1 VDGLIG
7 EIRMLDQV
15 QVIKEDEQAK
25 FAVIPFEEYLF
36 LRELLNDEEKLADY
50 LDYLHIQK
58 VKKST
63 QQHFSLADVKK
74 ELSLE

>member
-1 VDGLIG
+1 MFDH
-7 EIRMLDQV
+7 V

-36 LRELLNDEEKLADY
+36 LRDLLTDEEKLADY

-58 VKKST
+58 VKNST
-63 QQHFSLADVKK
+63 QQHFSLADIKK
-74 ELSLE
+74 ELALE